1 MLDTV
6 VLGLALLA
14 VPQENGAWYQLYDQ
28 GVTAVERGR
37 PAEAR
42 PLLEAALAKQP
53 AEGLK
58 VRTYGVFFVDYMPH
72 LYLAI
77 AAQMLGELDG
87 GRAELVKA
95 EASGVAARSEV
106 GAPLLAAYRILL
118 RAPGPEPTPRPATTG
133 SDQRG
138 FRLFL
143 SQPPKLS
150 ESEYQ
155 QLRRQVAAR
164 CGVPEDT
171 PAGRAPWYFHYELAL
186 ALARQGDPQRSVE
199 ALIVSTDHKPQ
210 PQRQARMYGMWFTDY
225 IPFFWLAREHALLG
239 NWECVMDALN
249 ASEKSGEVG
258 ERDQEFAEFRALVEE
273 ARRHATP

>member
-1 MLDTV
+1 MLDTL

-14 VPQENGAWYQLYDQ
+14 VPQEPAAWYQLYDQ
-28 GVTAVERGR
+28 GVMAIEQGR

-42 PLLEAALAKQP
+42 PLLEAALAKRP
-53 AEGLK
+53 TEGLK

-77 AAQMLGELDG
+77 AAQMLGELESA
-87 GRAELVKA
+87 RASIATA
-95 EASGVAARSEV
+95 EASGIAARSEA

-118 RAPGPEPTPRPATTG
+118 RSPGEDATQHQAATPVER
-133 SDQRG
+133 RG
-138 FRLFL
+138 FRIFP

-150 ESEYQ
+150 DTEYQ
-155 QLRRQVAAR
+155 QLRKQVAAR
-164 CGVPEDT
+164 CGVPDDVT
-171 PAGRAPWYFHYELAL
+171 SSRAPWYFHYELAL
-186 ALARQGDPQRSVE
+186 VLARQGDPQRSVE

-225 IPFFWLAREHALLG
+225 IPFYWLAREHALLG
-239 NWECVMDALN
+239 NWECVTDALE
-249 ASEKSGEVG
+249 ASQKSGEVS

-273 ARRHATP
+273 ARRHARP